1 VGRGVE
7 DALRLISGGMVVSFG
22 ARVCRLAEVVGG
34 SVVLACVIALVEG
47 AFFGFGLLV
56 LFFFRSATNLNS
68 ASKTVRDSLASGL
81 RVSIHFDLRSR
92 ASRLL
97 RAFRTSPSTAGV
109 STNGPIV
116 SIMFGS

>member
-7 DALRLISGGMVVSFG
+7 DALRLISGVMVVGLG

-34 SVVLACVIALVEG
+34 SVVFACVIALVEG

-56 LFFFRSATNLNS
+56 LFFFRSATKLASRTFAALNS
-68 ASKTVRDSLASGL
+68 A
-81 RVSIHFDLRSR
+81 
-92 ASRLL
+92 
-97 RAFRTSPSTAGV
+97 RAFRTSPLTAGV

-116 SIMFGS
+116 SIMFGSC